1 MMSYNNE
8 IPHGS
13 LNDLTPIEYASKAV
27 NCGKPASPKIQ
38 SGFTTINSHN
48 SNNNKV
54 EKSKLALS

>member
-1 MMSYNNE
+1 MFSYNNE

-13 LNDLTPIEYASKAV
+13 LNDLTPGEYALKAV
-27 NCGKPASPKIQ
+27 NSGKPASHKIQ

-48 SNNNKV
+48 SSNNRV